1 MIKEQ
6 AEFQPEFYKV
16 QAVVPEQWKVS
27 GRGISKAKG
36 GRVVDESV
44 CWIHWKDK
52 EIYHEE
58 AYMKEQHPNCEI
70 KVVWKMK

>member
-1 MIKEQ
+1 MTKEQ
-6 AEFQPEFYKV
+6 EEFQPEFYKV
-16 QAVVPEQWKVS
+16 QAILPEQLKVS
-27 GRGISKAKG
+27 RHGISKTKG

-58 AYMKEQHPNCEI
+58 AYM
-70 KVVWKMK
+70 